1 MLNSA
6 EQRPVVQDRVV
17 QDRVG
22 QEQAGPITVQ
32 PAPSSFW
39 SRGVWL
45 LNYGWRVLATGWCF
59 LSFSLGGVLLTLTA
73 FPIINLCWRDADQRR
88 DRAQRVIHQ
97 SFRFFI
103 GQMIWLGVMSVEL
116 RNAERLRALN
126 GVLVLA
132 NHPTLID
139 VVLMISLM
147 PRADCIVKEA
157 LWRNRYLG
165 GVVRAAQYIPN
176 RGAEQLVRDCS
187 AALIKRRPMIV
198 FPEGTRTVPG
208 EPMSFQR
215 GAAHVA
221 LATGCEM
228 VPVILT
234 CEPPTLTKATRWYQV
249 PPRRFHVRL
258 EVRDPITADQVV
270 ASGTEA
276 PLASRQLTRWL
287 QQYFTEA
294 VAKAGADSVR

>member
-1 MLNSA
+1 MASSA
-6 EQRPVVQDRVV
+6 NELAVTRAPTSLWQ
-17 QDRVG
+17 RVG
-22 QEQAGPITVQ
+22 QQ
-32 PAPSSFW
+32 
-39 SRGVWL
+39 
-45 LNYGWRVLATGWCF
+45 LNYCWRVLATGWCF
-59 LSFSLGGVLLTLTA
+59 FSFSLGGLLLTLTV
-73 FPIINLCWRDADQRR
+73 FPIIHLRWRDPDQRR
-88 DRAQRVIHQ
+88 DRAQRAIHQ

-116 RNAERLRALN
+116 RNAERLRELN

-176 RGAEQLVRDCS
+176 RGAEQLVQDCS
-187 AALIKRRPMIV
+187 KALAKQRPLIV

-208 EPMSFQR
+208 EPFSFQR

-234 CEPPTLTKATRWYQV
+234 CNPPTLTKATRWYQV

-258 EVRDPITADQVV
+258 EVLEPIRAEQII

-287 QQYFTEA
+287 QQFFSDA
-294 VAKAGADSVR
+294 VAVADGKPSAIE

>member
-1 MLNSA
+1 MASSVNELAVTRAPTSLW
-6 EQRPVVQDRVV
+6 Q
-17 QDRVG
+17 RVG
-22 QEQAGPITVQ
+22 QQ
-32 PAPSSFW
+32 
-39 SRGVWL
+39 
-45 LNYGWRVLATGWCF
+45 LNYCWRVLATGWCF
-59 LSFSLGGVLLTLTA
+59 FSFSLGGLLLTLTV
-73 FPIINLCWRDADQRR
+73 FPIIHLRWRDPDQRR
-88 DRAQRVIHQ
+88 DRAQRAIHQ

-116 RNAERLRALN
+116 RNAERLRELN

-176 RGAEQLVRDCS
+176 RGAEQLVQDCS
-187 AALIKRRPMIV
+187 KALAKQRPLIV

-208 EPMSFQR
+208 EPFSFQR

-234 CEPPTLTKATRWYQV
+234 CNPPTLTKATRWYQV

-258 EVRDPITADQVV
+258 EVLEPIRAEQII

-287 QQYFTEA
+287 QQFFSDA
-294 VAKAGADSVR
+294 VAAADGKPSAIE

>member
-1 MLNSA
+1 MA
-6 EQRPVVQDRVV
+6 EPLAGLALAEAPASRWQRWCQR
-17 QDRVG
+17 
-22 QEQAGPITVQ
+22 
-32 PAPSSFW
+32 
-39 SRGVWL
+39 

-59 LSFSLGGVLLTLTA
+59 FSFSLGGLLLTLTV
-73 FPIINLCWRDADQRR
+73 FPIIHLRWRDPDQRR
-88 DRAQRVIHQ
+88 DRAQRAIHQ

-116 RNAERLRALN
+116 RNAERLRELN

-165 GVVRAAQYIPN
+165 GVVRAAHYIPN
-176 RGAEQLVRDCS
+176 RGAEQLVQDCS
-187 AALIKRRPMIV
+187 KALAKQRPLIV

-208 EPMSFQR
+208 EPFSFQR

-234 CEPPTLTKATRWYQV
+234 CNPPTLTKATRWYQV

-258 EVRDPITADQVV
+258 DVLAPIRADQII

-287 QQYFTEA
+287 QQFFSDA
-294 VAKAGADSVR
+294 VAAADGKSSAIE

>member
-1 MLNSA
+1 MANPA
-6 EQRPVVQDRVV
+6 EQ
-17 QDRVG
+17 
-22 QEQAGPITVQ
+22 TV
-32 PAPSSFW
+32 PAPLPRS
-39 SRGVWL
+39 VWAQL
-45 LNYGWRVLATGWCF
+45 AWVANYAWRVLATGWCF
-59 LSFSLGGVLLTLTA
+59 FSFSLGGLLLTLTA
-73 FPIINLCWRDADQRR
+73 FPIIRLCWRDADQRR

-103 GQMIWLGVMSVEL
+103 GQMVWLGIMSVEL
-116 RNAERLRALN
+116 RHAERLRELQ

-139 VVLMISLM
+139 VVLLISLM

-157 LWRNRYLG
+157 LWQNRYLG

-176 RGAEQLVRDCS
+176 RGAEQLVRDCG
-187 AALIKRRPMIV
+187 AALTKQRPMIV

-208 EPMSFQR
+208 EPFRFQR

-221 LATGCEM
+221 LATGCPM

-234 CEPPTLTKATRWYQV
+234 CTPPTLTKATRWYQI

-258 EVRDPITADQVV
+258 AVLEPITAQQII
-270 ASGTEA
+270 APGTEP

-287 QQYFTEA
+287 QQFFTDA
-294 VAKAGADSVR
+294 VAQASVPQ

>member
-1 MLNSA
+1 MASSVNELAVTRAPTSLW
-6 EQRPVVQDRVV
+6 Q
-17 QDRVG
+17 RVG
-22 QEQAGPITVQ
+22 QQ
-32 PAPSSFW
+32 
-39 SRGVWL
+39 
-45 LNYGWRVLATGWCF
+45 LNYCWRVLATGWCF
-59 LSFSLGGVLLTLTA
+59 FSFSLGGLLLTLTV
-73 FPIINLCWRDADQRR
+73 FPIIHLRWRDPDQRR
-88 DRAQRVIHQ
+88 DRAQRAIHQ

-116 RNAERLRALN
+116 RNAERLRELN

-176 RGAEQLVRDCS
+176 RGAEQLVQDCS
-187 AALIKRRPMIV
+187 KALAKQRPLIV

-208 EPMSFQR
+208 EPFSFQR

-234 CEPPTLTKATRWYQV
+234 CNPPTLTKATRWYQV

-258 EVRDPITADQVV
+258 EVLEPIRAEQII

-287 QQYFTEA
+287 QQFFSDA
-294 VAKAGADSVR
+294 VAVADGKPSAIE

>member
-1 MLNSA
+1 MA
-6 EQRPVVQDRVV
+6 RPMNELTR
-17 QDRVG
+17 
-22 QEQAGPITVQ
+22 AS
-32 PAPSSFW
+32 PAYPFW
-39 SRGVWL
+39 QGLVRGI
-45 LNYGWRVLATGWCF
+45 NYGWRVLATGWCF
-59 LSFSLGGVLLTLTA
+59 FSFSFGGLLLTLLA
-73 FPIINLCWRDADQRR
+73 FPIINICWRDPDQRR

-116 RNAERLRALN
+116 RNAERLRELD

-157 LWRNRYLG
+157 LWQNRYLG

-176 RGAEQLVRDCS
+176 RGAEQLVRDCGV
-187 AALIKRRPMIV
+187 ALAKARPLIV

-208 EPMSFQR
+208 EAFSFQR

-221 LATGCEM
+221 LASGCAM

-234 CEPPTLTKATRWYQV
+234 CNPPTLTKATRWYQV
-249 PPRRFHVRL
+249 PPSRFHVRL
-258 EVRDPITADQVV
+258 EVLDPIRADQII

-287 QQYFTEA
+287 QQFFHDA
-294 VAKAGADSVR
+294 VAKADAQYGVSSADSFIGSTDQGSKQA

>member
-1 MLNSA
+1 MASSVNELAVTRAPTSLW
-6 EQRPVVQDRVV
+6 Q
-17 QDRVG
+17 RVG
-22 QEQAGPITVQ
+22 QQ
-32 PAPSSFW
+32 
-39 SRGVWL
+39 
-45 LNYGWRVLATGWCF
+45 LNYCWRVLATGWCF
-59 LSFSLGGVLLTLTA
+59 FSFSLGGLLLTLTV
-73 FPIINLCWRDADQRR
+73 FPIIHLRWRDPDQRR
-88 DRAQRVIHQ
+88 DRAQRAIHQ

-116 RNAERLRALN
+116 RNAERLRELN

-176 RGAEQLVRDCS
+176 RGAEQLVQDCS
-187 AALIKRRPMIV
+187 KALAKQRPLIV

-208 EPMSFQR
+208 EPFSFQR

-221 LATGCEM
+221 LATGCEV

-234 CEPPTLTKATRWYQV
+234 CNPPTLTKATRWYQV

-258 EVRDPITADQVV
+258 EVLEPIRAEQII

-287 QQYFTEA
+287 QQFFSDA
-294 VAKAGADSVR
+294 VAAADGKPSAIE

>member
-1 MLNSA
+1 MASSVNELAVTRAPTSLW
-6 EQRPVVQDRVV
+6 Q
-17 QDRVG
+17 RVG
-22 QEQAGPITVQ
+22 QQ
-32 PAPSSFW
+32 
-39 SRGVWL
+39 
-45 LNYGWRVLATGWCF
+45 LNYCWRVLATGWCF
-59 LSFSLGGVLLTLTA
+59 FSFSLGGLLLTLTV
-73 FPIINLCWRDADQRR
+73 FPIIHLRWRDPDQRR
-88 DRAQRVIHQ
+88 DRAQRAIHQ

-116 RNAERLRALN
+116 RNAERLRELN

-176 RGAEQLVRDCS
+176 RGAEQLVQDCS
-187 AALIKRRPMIV
+187 KALAKQRPLIV

-208 EPMSFQR
+208 EPFSFQR

-221 LATGCEM
+221 LATGCEV

-234 CEPPTLTKATRWYQV
+234 CNPPTLTKATRWYQV

-258 EVRDPITADQVV
+258 EVLEPIRAEQII
-270 ASGTEA
+270 ACGTEA

-287 QQYFTEA
+287 QQFFSDA
-294 VAKAGADSVR
+294 VAVADGKPSAIE

>member
-1 MLNSA
+1 MARPMSELA
-6 EQRPVVQDRVV
+6 GAGTGYPVWQQLKQR
-17 QDRVG
+17 
-22 QEQAGPITVQ
+22 
-32 PAPSSFW
+32 
-39 SRGVWL
+39 

-59 LSFSLGGVLLTLTA
+59 FSFSLGGLLLTLLV
-73 FPIINLCWRDADQRR
+73 FPIIQIGWRDPEQRR

-116 RNAERLRALN
+116 HNAKRLRELT

-157 LWRNRYLG
+157 LWQNRYLG

-176 RGAEQLVRDCS
+176 RGAEQLVRDCGV
-187 AALIKRRPMIV
+187 ALAKQRPLIV

-208 EPMSFQR
+208 QPFSFQR

-221 LATGCEM
+221 LASGCAI
-228 VPVILT
+228 VPVVLT
-234 CEPPTLTKATRWYQV
+234 CNPPTLTKATRWYQV
-249 PPRRFHVRL
+249 PARRFHVRL
-258 EVRDPITADQVV
+258 EVLEPIRAEQII

-287 QQYFTEA
+287 QQFFTDAVVKAEA
-294 VAKAGADSVR
+294 ATDAVGGNCFIGSADQGSKQA

>member
-1 MLNSA
+1 MA
-6 EQRPVVQDRVV
+6 RPVNELAVTR
-17 QDRVG
+17 
-22 QEQAGPITVQ
+22 
-32 PAPSSFW
+32 APTTLW
-39 SRGVWL
+39 QRLGRQ
-45 LNYGWRVLATGWCF
+45 LNYCWRVLATGWCF
-59 LSFSLGGVLLTLTA
+59 FSFSLGGLLLTLTV
-73 FPIINLCWRDADQRR
+73 FPITHLCWRDPDQRR
-88 DRAQRVIHQ
+88 DRAQRAIHQ

-116 RNAERLRALN
+116 RNAERLRELN

-157 LWRNRYLG
+157 LWQHRYLG

-176 RGAEQLVRDCS
+176 RGAEQLVQDCGK
-187 AALIKRRPMIV
+187 ALAKQRPLIV

-208 EPMSFQR
+208 DPFSFQR

-221 LATGCEM
+221 LATDCEM

-234 CEPPTLTKATRWYQV
+234 CNPPTLTKATRWYQV
-249 PPRRFHVRL
+249 PARRFHVRL
-258 EVRDPITADQVV
+258 DVLEPIRAEQII
-270 ASGTEA
+270 ARGTEA

-287 QQYFTEA
+287 QQFFSDA
-294 VAKAGADSVR
+294 VAKRDGEASAVE

>member
-1 MLNSA
+1 MVDSVSELAMAAAPPSLW
-6 EQRPVVQDRVV
+6 QRFCRQ
-17 QDRVG
+17 
-22 QEQAGPITVQ
+22 
-32 PAPSSFW
+32 
-39 SRGVWL
+39 
-45 LNYGWRVLATGWCF
+45 LNYGWRALATGWCF
-59 LSFSLGGVLLTLTA
+59 FSFSLGGLLLTLTV
-73 FPIINLCWRDADQRR
+73 FPVIHLRWRDPDQRR
-88 DRAQRVIHQ
+88 DRAQRAIHR

-116 RNAERLRALN
+116 RNAERLRELN

-157 LWRNRYLG
+157 LWQNRYLG

-176 RGAEQLVRDCS
+176 CGAEQLVQDCGKVL
-187 AALIKRRPMIV
+187 AKQRPLIV

-208 EPMSFQR
+208 QPFNFQR

-221 LATGCEM
+221 LATGCDM

-234 CEPPTLTKATRWYQV
+234 CNPPTLTKATRWYQV

-258 EVRDPITADQVV
+258 EVLDPIRADQII

-287 QQYFTEA
+287 QQFFSDA
-294 VAKAGADSVR
+294 VAKADGKPSAIA